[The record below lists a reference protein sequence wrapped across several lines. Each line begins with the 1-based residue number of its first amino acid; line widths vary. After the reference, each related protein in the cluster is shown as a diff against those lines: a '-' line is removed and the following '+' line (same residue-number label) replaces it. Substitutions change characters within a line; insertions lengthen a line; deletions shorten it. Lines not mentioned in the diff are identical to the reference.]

1 MDANDVVNGRDRILN
16 DVLFQKGKKGLTTKL
31 YSFLLFYAV
40 IYMGNAVYGTFLPVY
55 LHNAKFSQEQIGML
69 LSLGPLVAMFG
80 QPVWG
85 ALGDRAKTKNSV
97 LCFLLIGSGVSI
109 LFFPLSQHFIYL
121 LVLIC
126 VFMFFQTSIFAI
138 SDAIT
143 LEELD
148 RHPSWSFGWIRLGGT
163 VGFAA
168 MSLVFGI
175 AAKSYIGS
183 MFPVYAGTMAAALL
197 LLWRFPPAVSRHA
210 NVTGKRF
217 RELFRNGKLM
227 FYLGINFVV
236 QITLGYYYAF
246 FPIYFKEM
254 GGDSMLLGWSMVIS
268 SLSELPF
275 LLYSGKIFKRVSIS
289 VLLIV
294 AALASSVRWFL
305 FSVIGD
311 PLWILP
317 VQVLH
322 GIIFIVLSVTLAT
335 FINREVPSEWKASG
349 QTLNGLLSLGAA
361 RIIGSFL
368 GGIMS
373 SAYGMRQVFLYSSW
387 VSMSCV
393 IVFGLVILIRRK
405 DRKISAH

>member
-1 MDANDVVNGRDRILN
+1 
-16 DVLFQKGKKGLTTKL
+16 
-31 YSFLLFYAV
+31 
-40 IYMGNAVYGTFLPVY
+40 
-55 LHNAKFSQEQIGML
+55 ML

-97 LCFLLIGSGVSI
+97 LCCLLIGSGVSI
-109 LFFPLSQHFIYL
+109 MFFPLSHQFIYL
-121 LVLIC
+121 LVWIC
-126 VFMFFQTSIFAI
+126 MFTFFQTSIFAI

-148 RHPSWSFGWIRLGGT
+148 RHPTWSFGFIRLGGT

-168 MSLVFGI
+168 MSLFFGI
-175 AAKSYIGS
+175 AAKSHIGS
-183 MFPVYAGTMAAALL
+183 MFPVYAGTMAVALL
-197 LLWRFPPAVSRHA
+197 LLWRFPQAAGRSA

-236 QITLGYYYAF
+236 QITLGYYYSF

-254 GGDSMLLGWSMVIS
+254 GADSTLLGWSMVIS

-275 LLYSGKIFKRVSIS
+275 LLFSGKIIKRVPIS
-289 VLLIV
+289 VILIV
-294 AALASSVRWFL
+294 AALASSARWFL
-305 FSVIGD
+305 FAMIGN
-311 PLWILP
+311 PYWILP
-317 VQVLH
+317 VQMLH
-322 GIIFIVLSVTLAT
+322 GLIFIVLSVTLAT

-368 GGIMS
+368 GGILS
-373 SAYGMRQVFLYSSW
+373 TAYGMRQVFLYSSW
-387 VSMSCV
+387 FSLACV
-393 IVFGLVILIRRK
+393 IVVGLVMLIQRK
-405 DRKISAH
+405 QRAVRIGIEDFRN

>member
-1 MDANDVVNGRDRILN
+1 
-16 DVLFQKGKKGLTTKL
+16 
-31 YSFLLFYAV
+31 
-40 IYMGNAVYGTFLPVY
+40 
-55 LHNAKFSQEQIGML
+55 ML
-69 LSLGPLVAMFG
+69 LSLGPLIAMFG
-80 QPVWG
+80 QPIWG

-97 LCFLLIGSGVSI
+97 LNVLLIGSGVSI
-109 LFFPLSQHFIYL
+109 MFFPLSHQFVYL

-163 VGFAA
+163 VGFAT

-175 AAKSYIGS
+175 VAKSYINS
-183 MFPVYAGTMAAALL
+183 MFAVYAGTMVAALL
-197 LLWRFPPAVSRHA
+197 LLWRFPPAASRPT
-210 NVTGKRF
+210 NVTGKQF

-227 FYLGINFVV
+227 FYLGINFIV
-236 QITLGYYYAF
+236 QVTLGYYYAF

-254 GGDSMLLGWSMVIS
+254 GADSLLLGWSMVIS
-268 SLSELPF
+268 SMSELPF
-275 LLYSGKIFKRVSIS
+275 LLFSGWIFKRVSIS

-294 AALASSVRWFL
+294 AALGSSVRWFL
-305 FSVIGD
+305 FSLIGD

-317 VQVLH
+317 VQLLH
-322 GIIFIVLSVTLAT
+322 GIIFIVMSVTLAT

-373 SAYGMRQVFLYSSW
+373 AAYGMRQVFLYSSW
-387 VSMSCV
+387 VSMATV
-393 IVFGLVILIRRK
+393 IVFGLVVWIRRNK
-405 DRKISAH
+405 KFSALS

>member
-1 MDANDVVNGRDRILN
+1 MNA
-16 DVLFQKGKKGLTTKL
+16 
-31 YSFLLFYAV
+31 FLLFYVV
-40 IYMGNAVYGTFLPVY
+40 IYMGNAVYGTFMPVY
-55 LHNAKFSQEQIGML
+55 LHNAQFSQEQIGML

-85 ALGDRAKTKNSV
+85 ALSDRAKTKNSV
-97 LCFLLIGSGVSI
+97 LRFLLIGSGVSI
-109 LFFPLSQHFIYL
+109 LFFPLSHHFIYL

-126 VFMFFQTSIFAI
+126 VFTFFQTSIFAL

-148 RHPSWSFGWIRLGGT
+148 RRPTWSFGWIRLGGT
-163 VGFAA
+163 VGFAV
-168 MSLVFGI
+168 MSLAFGI
-175 AAKSYIGS
+175 AAKSHIGS
-183 MFPVYAGTMAAALL
+183 MFPVYAGTMAAAVL
-197 LLWRFPPAVSRHA
+197 LLWRFPPAAGRQT

-275 LLYSGKIFKRVSIS
+275 LLFSGWILKRVPIS
-289 VLLIV
+289 AILIV
-294 AALASSVRWFL
+294 AALASSIRWFL
-305 FSVIGD
+305 FTLIGN

-317 VQVLH
+317 VQLLH
-322 GIIFIVLSVTLAT
+322 GVIFIVLSVTLAT

-387 VSMSCV
+387 VSMTCV
-393 IVFGLVILIRRK
+393 IVFGFVIWIRRK
-405 DRKISAH
+405 QKVLGSS